1 MSNNNS
7 KDDNI
12 NPIIVSVIM
21 NRLNT
26 IAKEMAEVTLK
37 TSRSAVFNQAHDFS
51 CGIADSNGR
60 MMALEAGLPIH
71 LGAMPF
77 AVKAVLEYFQDD
89 LFPGDVILMNSPYHG
104 NNHPADVTILTP
116 IFTEKSK
123 KNNENHLVAFAITRG
138 HQADIGGNQ
147 AGTYNPIAEEVMQ
160 EAIVIPPSKL
170 YHNGGKLN
178 RSLWDLFMANVR
190 VPHYQSGDILAQIG
204 ANKMA
209 KKRILTTINEYGI
222 KRFQEAIDE
231 AIHTTERRVRSEIRT
246 WPEGIYEAE
255 TFCEGGYTDP
265 GPHNIKVKL
274 TIKESDLI
282 FDFTGS
288 KRQVRSIINSAIS
301 NTHSAVY
308 ISVLTTIDPD
318 IPHNEGCFNP
328 IEVVA
333 PKGSIV
339 NVEWPFPTGMS
350 TVCVAQEIIHACW
363 KALAQAVP
371 TKANAEWGKWNTMVT
386 NGTDRYDRRYTI
398 IHYVNLAGGGA
409 TWGADGWPH
418 IASSIALGAAIPMSI
433 ELLESQ
439 FPELIHRTNFV
450 TDSGGAGRWRG
461 GVGMVYEIEA
471 YGGKI
476 EYVKG
481 GCGQL
486 NPVDGVLD
494 GKSGTVCR
502 HWKGKKGKIK
512 YGRSL
517 EIGLAGKGRLLG
529 IEMMGGGGVG
539 DPLKRDPELVYKDV
553 LNEYVSIKSAREDYG
568 VVINEKTMDL
578 DKNATTKLR
587 SSKEKTQ

>member
-1 MSNNNS
+1 MH
-7 KDDNI
+7 
-12 NPIIVSVIM
+12 
-21 NRLNT
+21 RLNT

-51 CGIADSNGR
+51 CGIADAQGR
-60 MMALEAGLPIH
+60 IMALEAGLPIH

-77 AVKAVLEYFQDD
+77 AVKSVINYFEND
-89 LFPGDVILMNSPYHG
+89 LHPGDVILMNSPYHG
-104 NNHPADVTILTP
+104 NNHPADVTIVTP
-116 IFTEKSK
+116 IFA
-123 KNNENHLVAFAITRG
+123 KNNQMGGNQKLIAFAITRG

-160 EAIVIPPSKL
+160 EAIIIPPSKL

-178 RSLWDLFMANVR
+178 KSLWDLFLSNVR
-190 VPHYQSGDILAQIG
+190 VPHYQSGDLLAQIG

-209 KKRILTTINEYGI
+209 EKRILETISAYDVNI
-222 KRFQEAIDE
+222 FKNTLDE
-231 AIHTTERRVRSEIRT
+231 AIISTEKRVRAEILT
-246 WPEGIYEAE
+246 WPEGTYEAE

-274 TIKESDLI
+274 TIKGSDLE
-282 FDFTGS
+282 FNFTGS

-308 ISVLTTIDPD
+308 ISVLTTLDPD

-328 IEVVA
+328 IKVIA

-350 TVCVAQEIIHACW
+350 TVCIAQEIIHACW
-363 KALAQAVP
+363 RALAQAVP
-371 TKANAEWGKWNTMVT
+371 HRANAEWGKWNTMVT

-418 IASSIALGAAIPMSI
+418 VASSIALGAAIPMSI

-439 FPELIHRTNFV
+439 FPELIHRANFV
-450 TDSGGAGRWRG
+450 MDSGGPGRWRG

-471 YGGKI
+471 YGNKI

-481 GCGQL
+481 GCGQIH
-486 NPVDGVLD
+486 PVQGVLG
-494 GKSGTVCR
+494 GKPGTLCR
-502 HWKGKKGKIK
+502 HWKGPKDNVKF
-512 YGRSL
+512 GRAL
-517 EIGLAGKGRLLG
+517 EVGISAKGRVLG

-539 DPLKRDPELVYKDV
+539 KPYERVPALVLKDV
-553 LNEYVSIKSAREDYG
+553 LNEYVSIESAKNDYG
-568 VVINEKTMDL
+568 VIIDP
-578 DKNATTKLR
+578 
-587 SSKEKTQ
+587 SSKKINMKETDMLRKKLMTIQ

>member
-1 MSNNNS
+1 
-7 KDDNI
+7 
-12 NPIIVSVIM
+12 M

-26 IAKEMAEVTLK
+26 IAREMAEITLK
-37 TSRSAVFNQAHDFS
+37 TARSAVFNQAHDFS
-51 CGIADSNGR
+51 CGIADARGR

-77 AVKAVLEYFQDD
+77 AVKSVLNYFKNE
-89 LFPGDVILMNSPYHG
+89 LYPGDVIMMNSPYHG
-104 NNHPADVTILTP
+104 NNHPADVTIITP
-116 IFTEKSK
+116 IFQQDGAKGNDE
-123 KNNENHLVAFAITRG
+123 LVAFAITRG

-160 EAIVIPPSKL
+160 EAIIIPPSKL
-170 YHNGGKLN
+170 YHNGGELN
-178 RSLWDLFMANVR
+178 KSLWDLFLSNVR
-190 VPHYQSGDILAQIG
+190 VPHYQSGDLLAQIG

-209 KKRILTTINEYGI
+209 TKRILETVQNFGITT
-222 KRFQEAIDE
+222 FQKAIDK
-231 AIHTTERRVRSEIRT
+231 AIESTEQRVRKEIET
-246 WPEGIYEAE
+246 WPEGAYEAE

-274 TIKESDLI
+274 TIKGSELI

-328 IEVVA
+328 ISVIA
-333 PKGSIV
+333 PKASIV

-363 KALAQAVP
+363 KAIAQAVP
-371 TKANAEWGKWNTMVT
+371 HKANAEWGKWNTMVT
-386 NGTDRYDRRYTI
+386 NGTDRYGRRYTI

-418 IASSIALGAAIPMSI
+418 VASSIALGAAIPMSV

-450 TDSGGAGRWRG
+450 TDSGGPGKWRG
-461 GVGMVYEIEA
+461 GVGMVFEIEA
-471 YGGKI
+471 YGDKI

-481 GCGQL
+481 GCGQI
-486 NPVDGVLD
+486 NPVDGVLG

-512 YGRSL
+512 YGRAL
-517 EIGLAGKGRLLG
+517 EIGFAGKGRLLG

-539 DPLKRDPELVYKDV
+539 SPLERDPKLVQNDV
-553 LNEYVSIKSAREDYG
+553 INDYVSIEKAKDEYG
-568 VVINEKTMDL
+568 VVIKPETMEIDFDL
-578 DKNATTKLR
+578 TKKLR
-587 SSKEKTQ
+587 LRLKSETEK

>member
-1 MSNNNS
+1 MKDNNI
-7 KDDNI
+7 D
-12 NPIIVSVIM
+12 PITVSVIM
-21 NRLNT
+21 NRLNA
-26 IAKEMAEVTLK
+26 IAKEMAEITLK

-51 CGIADSNGR
+51 CGIADDQAR

-77 AVKAVLEYFQDD
+77 AVKSVLNYFKDD
-89 LFPGDVILMNSPYHG
+89 LYPGDVILMNSPYHG
-104 NNHPADVTILTP
+104 NNHPADVTIVTP
-116 IFTEKSK
+116 IFEQGNLTKQ
-123 KNNENHLVAFAITRG
+123 NENLVAFAITRG

-160 EAIVIPPSKL
+160 EAIIIPPSKL
-170 YHNGGKLN
+170 YHNGGVLN
-178 RSLWDLFMANVR
+178 KSLWDLFLSNVR
-190 VPHYQSGDILAQIG
+190 VPYYQSGDLLAQIG

-209 KKRILTTINEYGI
+209 AKRILETVHNYGLET
-222 KRFQEAIDE
+222 FQYAIDK
-231 AIHTTERRVRSEIRT
+231 AIESTEKRVRTEIEA
-246 WPEGIYEAE
+246 WPEGTYEAE

-274 TIKESDLI
+274 TIKDNNLL

-288 KRQVRSIINSAIS
+288 KRQVRSIVNSAIS

-328 IEVVA
+328 IKVIA

-371 TKANAEWGKWNTMVT
+371 KRANAEWGKWNTMVT
-386 NGTDRYDRRYTI
+386 NGIDRYDRRYTI

-418 IASSIALGAAIPMSI
+418 VASSIALGAAIPMSV

-439 FPELIHRTNFV
+439 FPELIHRSNFV
-450 TDSGGAGRWRG
+450 TDSGGPGKWRG
-461 GVGMVYEIEA
+461 GVGMVFEIEA

-486 NPVDGVLD
+486 NPVDGVLG
-494 GKSGTVCR
+494 GKPGTVCR

-512 YGRSL
+512 YGRAL
-517 EIGLAGKGRLLG
+517 EVGFAGKGRLLG

-539 DPLKRDPELVYKDV
+539 NPLERSPELVLKDV
-553 LNEYVSIKSAREDYG
+553 INEYVSLESAKNDYG
-568 VVINEKTMDL
+568 VVINPDTWEIEYDLTINLRKQLKSKT
-578 DKNATTKLR
+578 
-587 SSKEKTQ
+587 EE